1 MDKDRKMIEK
11 WFLTYADSVYA
22 FIYERTGRNK
32 QTAKDVL
39 QETFLEA
46 IKNISSYQPS
56 RGNVLTWLIM
66 LSRNQIKKAITQ
78 QNRFSNHID
87 NNQTGNDGL
96 YFAVEKISYAPLPD
110 EILQKRETAELVQLT
125 LASIPEKYRAV
136 LVQFYYERKMIK
148 QIAEDTGKS
157 QIIIKITLHRAR
169 KAFKKAL
176 LKNSKSLYGVPAS
189 ERGVL

>member
-22 FIYERTGRNK
+22 FIYERTGKNK

-56 RGNVLTWLIM
+56 RGNVLIWLIM
-66 LSRNQIKKAITQ
+66 LSRNQIKKAVTQ

-96 YFAVEKISYAPLPD
+96 YFAMEKISDEPLPD

-136 LVQFYYERKMIK
+136 LEQFYYQRKMIK

-176 LKNSKSLYGVPAS
+176 LKNSKSLYSVPAS